1 MLLQNIN
8 MMCTSRWRQD
18 KDTWPSED
26 AALINDQMLVS
37 EDACGVCIVLDHIIS
52 HTNIDVHT
60 ACMCCVYCACM
71 CCVYCAGSYYVTYY
85 TLLSIAPDLASGS
98 HATKAIL
105 PLHL

>member
-60 ACMCCVYCACM
+60 R
-71 CCVYCAGSYYVTYY
+71 
-85 TLLSIAPDLASGS
+85 LA
-98 HATKAIL
+98 HTRL
-105 PLHL
+105 VFHQT